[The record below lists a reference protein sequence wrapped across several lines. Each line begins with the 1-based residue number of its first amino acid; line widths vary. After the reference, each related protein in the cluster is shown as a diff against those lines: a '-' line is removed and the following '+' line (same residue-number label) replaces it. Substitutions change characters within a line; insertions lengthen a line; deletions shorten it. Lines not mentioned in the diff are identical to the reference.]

1 MGNQLL
7 PMQLSSAASKG
18 VFLSLENSCKDD
30 QARETE
36 CYDAISVRFVNDTT
50 VVCTV
55 FFLFS
60 FTTVLNKIIP
70 LL

>member
-18 VFLSLENSCKDD
+18 VFSSLENSCKDD

-50 VVCTV
+50 
-55 FFLFS
+55 
-60 FTTVLNKIIP
+60 
-70 LL
+70 

>member
-30 QARETE
+30 QA
-36 CYDAISVRFVNDTT
+36 NTT
-50 VVCTV
+50 KGKRNATMQ
-55 FFLFS
+55 
-60 FTTVLNKIIP
+60 
-70 LL
+70 